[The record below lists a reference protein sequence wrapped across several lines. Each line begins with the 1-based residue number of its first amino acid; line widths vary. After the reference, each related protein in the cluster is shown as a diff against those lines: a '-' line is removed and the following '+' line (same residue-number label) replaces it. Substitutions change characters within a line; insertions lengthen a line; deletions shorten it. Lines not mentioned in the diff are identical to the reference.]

1 MKMTDLQCKKFSFSG
16 FKMRIL
22 GKVSITA
29 QCIHDGIS
37 SGAFHIKANVV
48 QDLAKNLDSECVAG
62 AKMEAQ
68 LKAPQSTEVFYPD
81 HGEAENEPIEKVYV
95 TTLVT
100 PMGLA
105 SSFNG
110 RISKIMVK
118 K

>member
-1 MKMTDLQCKKFSFSG
+1 MDNLTLD
-16 FKMRIL
+16 I
-22 GKVSITA
+22 VI
-29 QCIHDGIS
+29 IHS
-37 SGAFHIKANVV
+37 HST
-48 QDLAKNLDSECVAG
+48 
-62 AKMEAQ
+62 
-68 LKAPQSTEVFYPD
+68 PQSTEVFYPD

>member
-1 MKMTDLQCKKFSFSG
+1 MLHSG
-16 FKMRIL
+16 
-22 GKVSITA
+22 V
-29 QCIHDGIS
+29 D
-37 SGAFHIKANVV
+37 SG
-48 QDLAKNLDSECVAG
+48 CTCT
-62 AKMEAQ
+62 
-68 LKAPQSTEVFYPD
+68 PQSTEVFYPD